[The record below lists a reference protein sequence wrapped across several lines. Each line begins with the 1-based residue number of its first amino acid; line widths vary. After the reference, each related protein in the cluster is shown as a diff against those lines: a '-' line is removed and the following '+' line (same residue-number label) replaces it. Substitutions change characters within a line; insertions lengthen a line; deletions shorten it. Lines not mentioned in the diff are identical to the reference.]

1 MKEGLDRVKDEVD
14 TFLLGDSADEREQRY
29 LILKILALEVLYLK
43 LLLRFQVSPW
53 SFSPQYAQPLIFP
66 YAIGEGERVRMFPKY
81 GSQWRFLQEVIFIRM
96 RYSTPIIASLEST
109 SGGIYYDFIVAVFD
123 IPVRGEL
130 DEPVEISLF
139 DFGVESAL
147 VEGIEVMT
155 DMHEFGSVK
164 YLAVALALD
173 VGADEAA
180 HPVVVDDDG
189 WEDLQLAEGLECDQ
203 CEEH

>member
-1 MKEGLDRVKDEVD
+1 
-14 TFLLGDSADEREQRY
+14 
-29 LILKILALEVLYLK
+29 
-43 LLLRFQVSPW
+43 
-53 SFSPQYAQPLIFP
+53 
-66 YAIGEGERVRMFPKY
+66 
-81 GSQWRFLQEVIFIRM
+81 M

-109 SGGIYYDFIVAVFD
+109 SGRIYYDFIVAVFD

-147 VEGIEVMT
+147 VEGIEVVA
-155 DMHEFGSVK
+155 DMHEFGAIE

-189 WEDLQLAEGLECDQ
+189 WEDLQLAEGLEGDQ